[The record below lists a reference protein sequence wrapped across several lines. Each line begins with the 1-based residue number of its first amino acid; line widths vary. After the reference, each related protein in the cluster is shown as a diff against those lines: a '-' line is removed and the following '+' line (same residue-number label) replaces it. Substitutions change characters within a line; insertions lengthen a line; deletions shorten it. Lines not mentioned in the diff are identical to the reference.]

1 MDSRTK
7 TIKDCRMNRQLRLLL
22 GLFGLIGLLL
32 LSAFPVLAQDSAD
45 GPVYL
50 LKAEGSLTPAMSG
63 YIERGLQVAAR
74 ENATAVILQL
84 NTPGGGEDL
93 MNKIIEDLRGSSV
106 PVIVYVAPNG
116 AMAGSAGTLITLAGH
131 LAAMAPETA
140 IGAASPIQ
148 ASGEDIPSTLESKI
162 KNIFKAT
169 ARSLA
174 ERRGPE
180 AVKLAEDT
188 IENATAVSATEALKA
203 GLIDYIATDV
213 NDVLRQADG
222 ATVIVNEQE
231 QTLHTAF
238 KDVIPLDSTF
248 IEQVLHLLT
257 NANLV
262 LVLLNLGVLAILFE
276 LSSPGGWVSGFIG
289 VVCLA
294 LAVYGLGL
302 LPVNW
307 FGAIFLVLSF
317 VLFIL
322 DIKAPTHGALTIAG
336 AASFVVGA
344 LVLFNS
350 PNVPPVQRVS
360 VPLVFAMGAFTALF
374 FLVLLTFALRAQR
387 VPILTGRESVAGRVG
402 FARSDINPHGTVQVG
417 GEQWTAEL
425 ADPGEPIRAGSRVE
439 VVSVKGLRLKVRQ
452 TDAPPSD

>member
-1 MDSRTK
+1 
-7 TIKDCRMNRQLRLLL
+7 MNRQIRSIL
-22 GLFGLIGLLL
+22 GWLWLAGILFGMV
-32 LSAFPVLAQDSAD
+32 FPAQAQSENS
-45 GPVYL
+45 GPIYL
-50 LKAEGSLTPAMSG
+50 MQAEGALTPAMAG
-63 YIERGLQVAAR
+63 YIERGLQTAAR
-74 ENATAVILQL
+74 DGATAVILQL

-93 MNKIIEDLRGSSV
+93 MNAIIEDLRASSV

-116 AMAGSAGTLITLAGH
+116 AIAGSAGTLITLAGH

-148 ASGEDIPSTLESKI
+148 ASGEDIPDTLQSKI

-188 IENATAVSATEALKA
+188 IENATAASASEALA
-203 GLIDYIATDV
+203 VGMIDFIAVDV

-222 ATVIVNEQE
+222 MTVLVNGQE
-231 QTLHTAF
+231 QVLETAF
-238 KDVIPLDSTF
+238 KEVLPLDSTV
-248 IEQVLHLLT
+248 IEDVLNLLT
-257 NANLV
+257 NPNLV
-262 LVLLNLGVLAILFE
+262 LILMNMGVLAILFE
-276 LSSPGGWVSGFIG
+276 LSSPGGWVAGFFG
-289 VVCLA
+289 VICLA
-294 LAVYGLGL
+294 LASYGLGI

-307 FGAIFLVLSF
+307 FGAIFLVMAF

-336 AASFVVGA
+336 AASFIAGA

-350 PNVPPVQRVS
+350 PNVPPFQRVS
-360 VPLVFAMGAFTALF
+360 VPLVIGLGVFTALF
-374 FLVLLTFALRAQR
+374 FLVLLSFALRALR
-387 VPILTGRESVAGRVG
+387 VPIRAGRESIAGKVG
-402 FARSDINPHGTVQVG
+402 FARSDINPRGTVQLA

-425 ADPGEPIRAGSRVE
+425 QDAGEPIPEGARVE
-439 VVSVKGLRLKVRQ
+439 VVEVKGLRLVVRR
-452 TDAPPSD
+452 TDAPLAD

>member
-1 MDSRTK
+1 
-7 TIKDCRMNRQLRLLL
+7 MNRQLRSLLRL
-22 GLFGLIGLLL
+22 LSLTLLL
-32 LSAFPVLAQDSAD
+32 LLNAFPALAQSEAS

-50 LKAEGSLTPAMSG
+50 VKAEGALTPAMSG
-63 YIERGLQVAAR
+63 YIERGLQTAAR
-74 ENATAVILQL
+74 DNATAVILQL

-93 MNKIIEDLRGSSV
+93 MNAIIEDLRASSV

-116 AMAGSAGTLITLAGH
+116 AWAGSAGTLITLAGH

-148 ASGEDIPSTLESKI
+148 ASGENIPSTLESKI

-169 ARSLA
+169 ARALA

-188 IENATAVSATEALKA
+188 IENATAVSASEALKA
-203 GLIDYIATDV
+203 GLIDFIASDV

-222 ATVIVNEQE
+222 ATVLVNGQE
-231 QTLHTAF
+231 QVLHTAF

-262 LVLLNLGVLAILFE
+262 LVLLNMGVLAILFE
-276 LSSPGGWVSGFIG
+276 LSSPGGWFSGFIG

-294 LAVYGLGL
+294 LATYGLGV

-307 FGAIFLVLSF
+307 FGAVFLVLAF
-317 VLFIL
+317 VLFVL

-336 AASFVVGA
+336 VASFIVGA

-350 PNVPPVQRVS
+350 PSVPAVQRVS
-360 VPLVFAMGAFTALF
+360 VPLVFGLGGLTALF
-374 FLVLLTFALRAQR
+374 FLTLLTFALRAQR
-387 VPILTGRESVAGRVG
+387 VPVLTGRESITGRVG
-402 FARSDINPHGTVQVG
+402 FARSDINPRGTVQVG
-417 GEQWTAEL
+417 GEQWSAEL
-425 ADPGEPIRAGSRVE
+425 AEPGVPIGAGARVE

>member
-1 MDSRTK
+1 
-7 TIKDCRMNRQLRLLL
+7 MNRQLRSLLRL
-22 GLFGLIGLLL
+22 LSLTLLL
-32 LSAFPVLAQDSAD
+32 LLNAFPALAQSEAS

-50 LKAEGSLTPAMSG
+50 VKAEGALTPAMSG
-63 YIERGLQVAAR
+63 YIERGLQTAAR
-74 ENATAVILQL
+74 DNATAVILQL

-93 MNKIIEDLRGSSV
+93 MNAIIEDLRASSV

-116 AMAGSAGTLITLAGH
+116 AWAGSAGTLITLAGH

-148 ASGEDIPSTLESKI
+148 ASGENIPSTLESKI

-169 ARSLA
+169 ARALA

-188 IENATAVSATEALKA
+188 IENATAVSASEALKA
-203 GLIDYIATDV
+203 GLIDFIASDV

-222 ATVIVNEQE
+222 ATVLVNGQE
-231 QTLHTAF
+231 QVLHTAF

-262 LVLLNLGVLAILFE
+262 LVLLNMGVLAILFE
-276 LSSPGGWVSGFIG
+276 LSSPGGWFSGFIG

-294 LAVYGLGL
+294 LATYGLGV

-307 FGAIFLVLSF
+307 FGAVFLVLAF
-317 VLFIL
+317 VLFVL

-336 AASFVVGA
+336 VASFIVGA

-350 PNVPPVQRVS
+350 PSVPAVQRVS
-360 VPLVFAMGAFTALF
+360 VPLVFGLGGLTALF
-374 FLVLLTFALRAQR
+374 FLTLLTFALRAQR
-387 VPILTGRESVAGRVG
+387 VPVLTGRESITGRVG
-402 FARSDINPHGTVQVG
+402 FARSDINPRGTVQVG
-417 GEQWTAEL
+417 GEQWSAEL
-425 ADPGEPIRAGSRVE
+425 SEPGAPISAGARVE

>member
-1 MDSRTK
+1 
-7 TIKDCRMNRQLRLLL
+7 MNRQIRPLL
-22 GLFGLIGLLL
+22 GFLWLICAVLF
-32 LSAFPVLAQDSAD
+32 AAAPVVAQTEPT

-50 LKAEGSLTPAMSG
+50 MKAQGALTPAMAG

-93 MNKIIEDLRGSSV
+93 MNAIIEDLRASTV

-116 AMAGSAGTLITLAGH
+116 AIAGSAGTLITLAGH

-140 IGAASPIQ
+140 IGAASPVQ
-148 ASGEDIPSTLESKI
+148 ASGEDIPETMQSKI

-188 IENATAVSATEALKA
+188 IENASAASATEAA
-203 GLIDYIATDV
+203 RVGLIDFVATDV

-222 ATVIVNEQE
+222 KTVIVNGQAMVL
-231 QTLHTAF
+231 QTAF
-238 KDVIPLDSTF
+238 KDVTPLDSTF
-248 IEQVLHLLT
+248 IEQLLNLLT
-257 NANLV
+257 NPNLV
-262 LVLLNLGVLAILFE
+262 LVLMNIGVLALLFE

-294 LAVYGLGL
+294 LASYGLGV

-307 FGAIFLVLSF
+307 FGALFLILAL

-336 AASFVVGA
+336 VASFIVGA
-344 LVLFNS
+344 LVLFN
-350 PNVPPVQRVS
+350 PPGTPQFQQVS
-360 VPLVFAMGAFTALF
+360 VPLVVAVGLGLGALF
-374 FLVLLTFALRAQR
+374 FVIMLIALRAQHG
-387 VPILTGRESVAGRVG
+387 PIRMGAETLAHQT
-402 FARSDINPHGTVQVG
+402 GTVRSWAGDAGQVQV
-417 GEQWTAEL
+417 ESELWSAES
-425 ADPGEPIRAGSRVE
+425 APGSEPIGKGDRVE
-439 VVSVKGLRLKVRQ
+439 VVEVRGLRLIVKKK
-452 TDAPPSD
+452 